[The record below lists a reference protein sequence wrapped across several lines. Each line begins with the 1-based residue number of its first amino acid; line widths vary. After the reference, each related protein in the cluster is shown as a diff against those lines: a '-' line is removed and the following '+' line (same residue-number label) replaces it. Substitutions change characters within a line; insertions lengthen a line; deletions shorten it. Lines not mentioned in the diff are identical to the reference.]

1 MNLIGKT
8 TINPVLFYTG
18 KISGYFTWIALL
30 MALLNIHL
38 FEEGGFLWNK
48 SIAIIFFTTGILL
61 TVISTVNLGSS
72 TRLGLPTE
80 NTTLR
85 TSGLYRYSRNPIY
98 VGFNL
103 LTIASIL
110 YLFNIIIL
118 LLGLYSIIIYHFII
132 LGEERFME
140 NRFGKDYIEYK
151 QKVRRYI

>member
-1 MNLIGKT
+1 
-8 TINPVLFYTG
+8 
-18 KISGYFTWIALL
+18 
-30 MALLNIHL
+30 LNIHL
-38 FEEGGFLWNK
+38 FEEGGFLWSK
-48 SIAIIFFTTGILL
+48 YIAVLFFTIGLVLI
-61 TVISTVNLGSS
+61 VISTVNLGSS
-72 TRLGLPTE
+72 TRLGLPAE

-110 YLFNIIIL
+110 YLFNITIL

>member
-85 TSGLYRYSRNPIY
+85 TNGLYRYSRNPIY

-140 NRFGKDYIEYK
+140 NRFGRDYIEYK